1 MIHSSYYRPNIFP
14 INGDVDKANIDRLQE
29 LTATTT
35 LNREKI
41 KEIGRDGLV
50 DWRKATPD
58 ISLSMRQLEYG
69 SLEFYRKLTSKGD
82 SVSTISFTDF
92 KTPTF
97 DIAGY
102 KTDDAGTFTGTVYYP
117 KCRCSGFTVNIGDPE
132 SLIDRNFTVVGED
145 EIILREAN
153 KYLITKRYTL
163 SGGTDETVTVSDPA
177 PVADPD
183 NSGQY
188 LFRVVKVVSGTA
200 TTLVH
205 GTGWSY
211 DGAGTLTINGVST
224 AGTVI
229 KVWYSAGSYIGG
241 EIPFTENDSD
251 LAGIDAES
259 CSVFLESSNYLYRLQ
274 SASFEVALDR
284 YDIGEIGNKDK
295 VAYGTRDITARV
307 TLGRILEAYTIE
319 EILRGQAGNDYGKI
333 DVREFASNLNLI
345 IKVYS
350 DNTKDTF
357 KIGYKI
363 TDLAPSG
370 TDTGTPTDDYI
381 TRGVTLEGETGFIT
395 NVEGVL

>member
-163 SGGTDETVTVSDPA
+163 SGGTDETVTISDPA

-205 GTGWSY
+205 GTGWS
-211 DGAGTLTINGVST
+211 
-224 AGTVI
+224 
-229 KVWYSAGSYIGG
+229 
-241 EIPFTENDSD
+241 
-251 LAGIDAES
+251 
-259 CSVFLESSNYLYRLQ
+259 
-274 SASFEVALDR
+274 
-284 YDIGEIGNKDK
+284 
-295 VAYGTRDITARV
+295 
-307 TLGRILEAYTIE
+307 
-319 EILRGQAGNDYGKI
+319 
-333 DVREFASNLNLI
+333 
-345 IKVYS
+345 
-350 DNTKDTF
+350 
-357 KIGYKI
+357 
-363 TDLAPSG
+363 
-370 TDTGTPTDDYI
+370 
-381 TRGVTLEGETGFIT
+381 
-395 NVEGVL
+395 